1 MTPVPPPGF
10 TSTHLIDPFELHVGP
25 IFEQGV
31 KGARRFAFIVDARHI
46 NMRGI
51 LHGGMLMT
59 FADAALGQAA
69 WDACDH
75 ARCVTLTMQ
84 SQFIAPAKVGD
95 LVEVAPVLTR
105 RTRSLMF
112 LRGDFTVVGEPIYTV
127 SSVWKLLGLD

>member
-1 MTPVPPPGF
+1 
-10 TSTHLIDPFELHVGP
+10 
-25 IFEQGV
+25 
-31 KGARRFAFIVDARHI
+31 
-46 NMRGI
+46 
-51 LHGGMLMT
+51 
-59 FADAALGQAA
+59 
-69 WDACDH
+69 
-75 ARCVTLTMQ
+75 MQ